1 MGPERNG
8 TFSARM
14 GRALSAALLPAYYY
28 PGAPLR
34 AIGGF
39 ALLTRSFRMR
49 TVHLRLTRYA
59 VQGLR
64 QAADVASVVGLH
76 ALRGGRQLAGGMPGT
91 ASLSRPHW
99 FLLRVCVR
107 RDYVPGALSRGS
119 CELVRLTQ
127 PGRWPRQHGG
137 GTTIWMIGATARRW
151 TRCRNCTSRARG
163 EAGLGAMGGEGKQ
176 G

>member
-1 MGPERNG
+1 
-8 TFSARM
+8 
-14 GRALSAALLPAYYY
+14 
-28 PGAPLR
+28 
-34 AIGGF
+34 
-39 ALLTRSFRMR
+39 MR